1 MTAIWILLALGVAV
15 IAVLTRKSWMRGG
28 GRTATSEMGTLSH
41 HWLAEQ
47 RLGQKHD
54 VR

>member
-15 IAVLTRKSWMRGG
+15 IAVLTRKSWMRS

-47 RLGQKHD
+47 RLGQKND